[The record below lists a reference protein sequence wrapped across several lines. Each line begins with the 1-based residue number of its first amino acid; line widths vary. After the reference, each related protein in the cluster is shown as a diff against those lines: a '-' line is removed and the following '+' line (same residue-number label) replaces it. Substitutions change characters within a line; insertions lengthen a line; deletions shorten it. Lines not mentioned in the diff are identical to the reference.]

1 MRKNNAMR
9 RLRHFLTICVLL
21 TAALSAA
28 IGPSAQAARRR
39 TQPDITA
46 SDPLLQFSSSRHI
59 LGFRAG
65 EFYLTNSAHALRVQ
79 FVDAN
84 PVAPKSDGRAASP
97 ERGAPALKRVT
108 YANLWDGITLTYEPV
123 SGGLARSAYRIEPGG
138 DTRAIRLRYN
148 VPVALNADGA
158 LTLTFGTGLMTES
171 APIAWQE
178 IDGQRVRV
186 PIDFH
191 VLDSDVQSRE
201 VGFRVGAYDP
211 ARPLFIDPTLTWNT
225 FLGGGGND

>member
-1 MRKNNAMR
+1 M
-9 RLRHFLTICVLL
+9 
-21 TAALSAA
+21 
-28 IGPSAQAARRR
+28 
-39 TQPDITA
+39 
-46 SDPLLQFSSSRHI
+46 
-59 LGFRAG
+59 
-65 EFYLTNSAHALRVQ
+65 
-79 FVDAN
+79 
-84 PVAPKSDGRAASP
+84 
-97 ERGAPALKRVT
+97 
-108 YANLWDGITLTYEPV
+108 YEPV

-148 VPVALNADGA
+148 VPVTLNADGA
-158 LTLTFGTGLMTES
+158 LTLTFGTGQMTES

-191 VLDSDVQSRE
+191 VLDSDAQSRE

-225 FLGGGGND
+225 FLGGGGVDYATGIAVDGSGNVYVTGYSFASWQGATAPRRALQRRRH